1 MKKFLKV
8 YRELLKNFL
17 IVMSGTVI
25 ATIILLLVSP
35 ILTRLYTLSDFGL
48 LAIFVAL
55 VSTISIVSTMRYELA
70 VVQPNN
76 QEDATSIVILAMSIL
91 TLIVIVS
98 AIFLYLFK
106 VKIQNIL
113 GVEDID
119 SWLYLF
125 PLSVF

>member
-1 MKKFLKV
+1 
-8 YRELLKNFL
+8 
-17 IVMSGTVI
+17 
-25 ATIILLLVSP
+25 
-35 ILTRLYTLSDFGL
+35 
-48 LAIFVAL
+48 
-55 VSTISIVSTMRYELA
+55 MRYELA